1 MTWES
6 GAEQKRQGMTGGADA
21 AEDFTDGVLRRK
33 TEWEPKWMSARNRAA
48 TVDT

>member
-1 MTWES
+1 
-6 GAEQKRQGMTGGADA
+6 
-21 AEDFTDGVLRRK
+21 VLRRK